1 MATLTKQYLD
11 KEGLNALWRKIDD
24 TFSPRSLAYRPTV
37 LGGDATSLTI
47 QFKNANDE
55 QTNIVLPLVN
65 SVDNMKPHAGLMS
78 PSDKTKLDSLDSTA
92 ENAVTL
98 KNILV
103 GGGDDN
109 VNPVKLVVNTTQ
121 TDINEDDYKA
131 VAFGLSYDANSDLLS
146 IVDLNTQVKDDNG
159 NITTPAT
166 ALSSVHILGDALKD
180 AMIED
185 VKVVNSNGTNDG
197 LFLEFTFKTITQE
210 GSVEGSVEGSTSNG
224 VKTRVVYVNI
234 ADLVDI
240 YTGGTGISI
249 DNNASTGSGADYT
262 ERSTVINLKTA
273 ATDEIGG
280 IKVLKNNATVEV
292 SALTSALSDTSEN
305 ISGTSHRYIG
315 VEIDKN
321 GKAFVYNPIE
331 VVNIAESEQE
341 TDTTNHAGTFT
352 AITGLTSD
360 VDQTTGNITLQPTV
374 TTYTLPSET
383 TLSKG
388 TEAAATAQ
396 KLEFGNKFT
405 VVTDTTVDNHTIT
418 DVNTEFELPVETE
431 LSVSV
436 DTTVSNDVV
445 AVSSV
450 NTEEDDANPKV
461 EPKMTVTLEFETLD
475 EVTVA
480 DHEITQHR
488 KKHTATIDIESI
500 PVCYIDSLTLNS
512 EA

>member
-11 KEGLNALWRKIDD
+11 KEGLNALWRKIDN
-24 TFSPRSLAYRPTV
+24 TFSPRSLAYRPTG
-37 LGGDATSLTI
+37 LAGDANSLTI
-47 QFKNANDE
+47 LFKNANDE
-55 QTNIVLPLVN
+55 DINVVLPLVN
-65 SVDNMKPHAGLMS
+65 GKEDLKPHAGLMS
-78 PSDKTKLDSLDSTA
+78 PSDKDKLDSLDSTA

-103 GGGDDN
+103 GGGDNNAD
-109 VNPVKLVVNTTQ
+109 PVRLVVNTKQ
-121 TDINEDDYKA
+121 TNINEPDYKA
-131 VAFGLSYDANSDLLS
+131 IAFGLSYNVDTDLLS

-180 AMIED
+180 AMIEK
-185 VKVVNSNGTNDG
+185 VEVVNSNGTNDG
-197 LFLEFTFKTITQE
+197 LFLKFKFKTINQQDD
-210 GSVEGSVEGSTSNG
+210 VSNTG
-224 VKTRVVYVNI
+224 DTRIVYVNI

-240 YTGGTGISI
+240 YTGGIGISI
-249 DNNASTGSGADYT
+249 ENDKSTNSGADET
-262 ERSTVINLKTA
+262 PRSTVINLKTA

-280 IKVLKNNATVEV
+280 IKIYKNNAFSEDRGVEV
-292 SALTSALSDTSEN
+292 SALTSSLNDTSEN
-305 ISGTSHRYIG
+305 IAGTSHRYLG

-321 GKAFVYNPIE
+321 GRAFVYNPVE
-331 VVNIAESEQE
+331 VVNIADATQE

-383 TLSKG
+383 TLTKG
-388 TEAAATAQ
+388 TEAAATAF
-396 KLEFGNKFT
+396 KLEFGDKFT

-418 DVNTEFELPVETE
+418 DVNTEFELPVETV
-431 LSVSV
+431 LTTSV
-436 DTTVSNDVV
+436 DKTISNDVV
-445 AVSSV
+445 TVSSS
-450 NTEEDDANPKV
+450 NTAEDDTADPKV

-475 EVTVA
+475 EVTVE
-480 DHEITQHR
+480 DHAILQKR

-500 PVCYIDSLTLNS
+500 PVCFIESLQLSTEL
-512 EA
+512 

>member
-11 KEGLNALWRKIDD
+11 KEGLDALWRKIDD

-55 QTNIVLPLVN
+55 QTNIILPLVN
-65 SVDNMKPHAGLMS
+65 SVDSMKPHAGLMS
-78 PSDKTKLDSLDSTA
+78 PSDKDKLDSLDSTA

-103 GGGDDN
+103 GGGDNN
-109 VNPVKLVVNTTQ
+109 VNPVKLTPNTTQ
-121 TDINEDDYKA
+121 TDASKDDYKS
-131 VAFGLSYDANSDLLS
+131 VAFGLSYDADSDLLS
-146 IVDLNTQVKDDNG
+146 IVDLNTQIKDDNG

-185 VKVVNSNGTNDG
+185 VEVVNSDGTNDG
-197 LFLEFTFKTITQE
+197 LFLKFTFKTINQQ
-210 GSVEGSVEGSTSNG
+210 GDVSNTDD
-224 VKTRVVYVNI
+224 TRIVYVNI

-240 YTGGTGISI
+240 YTGGIGISI
-249 DNNASTGSGADYT
+249 DNDESSNAGADYT
-262 ERSTVINLKTA
+262 QRSTIINLKTA
-273 ATDEIGG
+273 AIDEIGG
-280 IKVLKNNATVEV
+280 IKVHKNNAFSEGEGVEV
-292 SALTSALSDTSEN
+292 SALTSSLNDTSEN
-305 ISGTSHRYIG
+305 IAGTSHRYLG

-321 GKAFVYNPIE
+321 GKAFVYNPVE
-331 VVNIAESEQE
+331 VVNIADANTS
-341 TDTTNHAGTFT
+341 TDNTNHGGTFT
-352 AITGLTSD
+352 AMTDLTKD
-360 VDQTTGNITLQPTV
+360 VDQTTGNITLQPTI

-388 TEAAATAQ
+388 DEDEATAH
-396 KLEFGNKFT
+396 KLEFGGKFT

-431 LSVSV
+431 LSTSV
-436 DTTVSNDVV
+436 YETISNTVVD
-445 AVSSV
+445 VSSN
-450 NTEEDDANPKV
+450 NTVEDDDADPKV

-475 EVTVA
+475 EITVENHA
-480 DHEITQHR
+480 IKQHR

-500 PVCYIDSLTLNS
+500 PVYYINSLQLSTEL
-512 EA
+512 

>member
-65 SVDNMKPHAGLMS
+65 SVDGMKPHAGLMS
-78 PSDKTKLDSLDSTA
+78 PSDKNKLDSLDSTA

-109 VNPVKLVVNTTQ
+109 VNPVKLVVNTAQ

-131 VAFGLSYDANSDLLS
+131 VAFGLSYDVDSDLLS
-146 IVDLNTQVKDDNG
+146 IVDLNTQVKDGNG

-180 AMIED
+180 AMIEN
-185 VKVVNSNGTNDG
+185 VEVVNSDGANDG
-197 LFLEFTFKTITQE
+197 LFLKFTFKTITQE
-210 GSVEGSVEGSTSNG
+210 GTVSNTG
-224 VKTRVVYVNI
+224 NTRVVYVNV

-249 DNNASTGSGADYT
+249 DNSASTNTGADYT

-273 ATDEIGG
+273 AIDEIGG
-280 IKVLKNNATVEV
+280 IKVHKNNTGFEV
-292 SALTSALSDTSEN
+292 SALTSNTSEN
-305 ISGTSHRYIG
+305 ISNTSHRYLG

-321 GKAFVYNPIE
+321 GKAFVYNPVE
-331 VVNIAESEQE
+331 VVNIADASTS
-341 TDTTNHAGTFT
+341 TDTTNHGGTFT
-352 AITGLTSD
+352 AMTGLTKD
-360 VDQTTGNITLQPTV
+360 VDQTTGNITLQPTI

-388 TEAAATAQ
+388 DEDEATTH
-396 KLEFGNKFT
+396 KLEFGGKFT

-418 DVNTEFELPVETE
+418 DVNTEFELPVETV
-431 LSVSV
+431 LTTSV
-436 DTTVSNDVV
+436 DETISNDVV
-445 AVSSV
+445 SVSSS
-450 NTEEDDANPKV
+450 NTVEDDDTNPKV

-475 EVTVA
+475 EITVENHA
-480 DHEITQHR
+480 IKQKR

-500 PVCYIDSLTLNS
+500 PVYYINSLQLSTEL
-512 EA
+512 

>member
-11 KEGLNALWRKIDD
+11 KEGLNALWRKIDG

-65 SVDNMKPHAGLMS
+65 SVDSMKPHAGLMS
-78 PSDKTKLDSLDSTA
+78 PSDKDKLDSLDSTA

-103 GGGDDN
+103 GGGDAN
-109 VNPVKLVVNTTQ
+109 AAPVKLIVNTKQ
-121 TDINEDDYKA
+121 TDISKDDYKA
-131 VAFGLSYDANSDLLS
+131 VAFGLSYDTDSDLLS
-146 IVDLNTQVKDDNG
+146 IVDLNTQVKDNNG

-180 AMIED
+180 AMIEN
-185 VKVVNSNGTNDG
+185 VEVVNSNGTNDG
-197 LFLEFTFKTITQE
+197 LFLKFTFKTINQQ
-210 GSVEGSVEGSTSNG
+210 GDVSNTG
-224 VKTRVVYVNI
+224 NTRVVYVNI

-249 DNNASTGSGADYT
+249 DNNASSNAGADYT

-280 IKVLKNNATVEV
+280 IKVHKNNASVSV
-292 SALTSALSDTSEN
+292 SALTSNTSGN
-305 ISGTSHRYIG
+305 IGGASHRYLG

-321 GKAFVYNPIE
+321 GQAFVYNPIE
-331 VVNIAESEQE
+331 VVNIANASTS
-341 TDTTNHAGTFT
+341 TDTTNHGGTFT
-352 AITGLTSD
+352 AMTGLTKD
-360 VDQTTGNITLQPTV
+360 VDLTTGNITLQPTV

-388 TEAAATAQ
+388 TEAAATAS
-396 KLEFGNKFT
+396 KLEFGDKFT

-418 DVNTEFELPVETE
+418 DVNTEFELPVETV
-431 LSVSV
+431 LSTSV
-436 DTTVSNDVV
+436 DETISNDVV
-445 AVSSV
+445 TVSSS
-450 NTEEDDANPKV
+450 NTAEDDTADPKV

-475 EVTVA
+475 EITVE
-480 DHEITQHR
+480 DHAILQKR

-500 PVCYIDSLTLNS
+500 PVCFIESLKLSTES
-512 EA
+512 

>member
-11 KEGLNALWRKIDD
+11 KEGLDALWRKIDD

-55 QTNIVLPLVN
+55 QTNIILPLVN
-65 SVDNMKPHAGLMS
+65 SVDSMKPHAGLMS
-78 PSDKTKLDSLDSTA
+78 PSDKDKLDSLDSTA

-109 VNPVKLVVNTTQ
+109 VNPVKLTPNTTQ
-121 TDINEDDYKA
+121 TDASKDDYKS
-131 VAFGLSYDANSDLLS
+131 VAFGLSYDSDSDLLS
-146 IVDLNTQVKDDNG
+146 IMDLNYKPDPENKP
-159 NITTPAT
+159 NEIIPR

-185 VKVVNSNGTNDG
+185 VEVVNSNGANDG
-197 LFLEFTFKTITQE
+197 LFLKFTFKTITQE
-210 GSVEGSVEGSTSNG
+210 GTVSNTG
-224 VKTRVVYVNI
+224 DTRIVYVNI

-240 YTGGTGISI
+240 YTGGIGISI
-249 DNNASTGSGADYT
+249 DNDKSSNPGADET
-262 ERSTVINLKTA
+262 PRSTVINLKTA
-273 ATDEIGG
+273 AIDEIGG
-280 IKVLKNNATVEV
+280 IKVYKNNAFTEDEGVEV
-292 SALTSALSDTSEN
+292 SALTSSLNDTSEN
-305 ISGTSHRYIG
+305 IAGASHRYLG

-321 GKAFVYNPIE
+321 GRAFVYNPVE
-331 VVNIAESEQE
+331 VVNITESTS
-341 TDTTNHAGTFT
+341 TDTTNHGGTFT
-352 AITGLTSD
+352 AMTGLTED
-360 VDQTTGNITLQPTV
+360 VDQTTGNITLQPTI

-388 TEAAATAQ
+388 DEAVATAH
-396 KLEFGNKFT
+396 KLEFGDKFT

-431 LSVSV
+431 LSTSV
-436 DTTVSNDVV
+436 DETISNDVV
-445 AVSSV
+445 SVSLN
-450 NTEEDDANPKV
+450 NTDEDCDADPKV

-475 EVTVA
+475 EITV
-480 DHEITQHR
+480 DNHNITQKR

-500 PVCYIDSLTLNS
+500 PVYYINSLQLSTEL
-512 EA
+512 